1 MCVTLDENQ
10 NDAKGNDYSDTK
22 LMTDSSPISQNQRTS
37 IIDIL
42 RGWALFSVVIMNY
55 STIYGWNT
63 HSSETKTDSLTSFIE
78 SSTEIIFGSKG
89 WTLLAILFGFGFSA
103 LLKKINKNG
112 QPLYTFF
119 IKRMLWL
126 FVFAFFNT
134 IFFGGDIL
142 NDYALM
148 GLILLLFYNFNTK
161 TLFVF
166 GIGILLLTPFLQS
179 YLGRQHLL
187 FAPNDR
193 DIFYQLYNRN
203 GILDNIKA
211 NLFMRYKWMLRLSY
225 SIILHLIQ
233 LGCFL
238 IGVALHRSNFF
249 AENNINI
256 KIIKRIFL
264 VSLTFSISI
273 FLLQLAIEK
282 NELDFN
288 NYYNLYYPQII
299 FIMISTTTGIIWL
312 YFSNK
317 TKRIFSALE
326 VTGKMTLTNYVT
338 QNIIAFVLFICV
350 RPNWA
355 LHWYLLTGLI
365 IYIIQI
371 LASKWWLTKY
381 NYGLLEWLWR
391 SLSYQRLFQLKK

>member
-1 MCVTLDENQ
+1 
-10 NDAKGNDYSDTK
+10 
-22 LMTDSSPISQNQRTS
+22 MTDSSPISQNQRTP

-63 HSSETKTDSLTSFIE
+63 HSIETKSDSLTSFIE
-78 SSTEIIFGSKG
+78 NTCEIVLGSKG
-89 WTLLAILFGFGFSA
+89 WTLLAILFGFGFSV
-103 LLKKINKNG
+103 LLKNISKSG
-112 QPLYTFF
+112 QSKYTFF

-126 FVFAFFNT
+126 FVFAFINT

-161 TLFVF
+161 PLFVF
-166 GIGILLLTPFLQS
+166 GIAILLLTPFLQS
-179 YLGRQHLL
+179 YLGRLHLL
-187 FAPNDR
+187 FAPKDR
-193 DIFYQLYNRN
+193 DMFYQLYNSN
-203 GILDNIKA
+203 SVLDHIKA

-249 AENNINI
+249 LQMNSNS
-256 KIIKRIFL
+256 KVLKRAFRISLILSIAIF
-264 VSLTFSISI
+264 F
-273 FLLQLAIEK
+273 LQLFIEK
-282 NELDFN
+282 YEWNFN
-288 NYYNLYYPQII
+288 KYYDLYYPQILC
-299 FIMISTTTGIIWL
+299 IMTSTTTGIIWL
-312 YFSNK
+312 HISGK
-317 TKRIFSALE
+317 TKIIFSALQ
-326 VTGKMTLTNYVT
+326 VTGKMTLTNYMT
-338 QNIIAFVLFICV
+338 QNIISFVLFICIK
-350 RPNWA
+350 PNWA

-365 IYIIQI
+365 IYILQI
-371 LASKWWLTKY
+371 FFSKWWLRKY

-391 SLSYQRLFQLKK
+391 SLSYGRIFQLKK